1 MMLVNS
7 DQSSLVWVILKALE
21 NNFNVRFFL
30 FIFNV
35 FFKIYLFLIGGE
47 LLYNIGFI
55 SVIHQHD
62 LAIGLHVPSLF
73 ECQIWKTDLG
83 GRR

>member
-1 MMLVNS
+1 M
-7 DQSSLVWVILKALE
+7 
-21 NNFNVRFFL
+21 
-30 FIFNV
+30 

-55 SVIHQHD
+55 SAIHQHD

-73 ECQIWKTDLG
+73 ECQILKTVIWETG
-83 GRR
+83 GKLVNEDQL